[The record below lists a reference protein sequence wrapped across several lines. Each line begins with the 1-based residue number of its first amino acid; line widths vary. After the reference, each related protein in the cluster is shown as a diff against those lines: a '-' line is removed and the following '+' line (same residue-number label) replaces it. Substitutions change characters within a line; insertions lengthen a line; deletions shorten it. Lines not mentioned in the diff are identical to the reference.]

1 MPQYVE
7 SHKLTRFLAHACLQ
21 KKLQNKLVR
30 ISLSTT
36 DAQRK
41 TPELEKGDKFTRR
54 EKRAGKKTIQNRQT
68 EGQGI
73 EEA

>member
-1 MPQYVE
+1 
-7 SHKLTRFLAHACLQ
+7 
-21 KKLQNKLVR
+21 VR

-41 TPELEKGDKFTRR
+41 TPELEKGNKFKFTCR
-54 EKRAGKKTIQNRQT
+54 EKRAGKKAIQNRQT